1 MSNPFLLQRTPVET
15 DENNVSEVDERLM
28 VGAED
33 LALTVTV
40 LVANALAHPPDPFT
54 V

>member
-1 MSNPFLLQRTPVET
+1 MSSPFLVQRTPVET
-15 DENNVSEVDERLM
+15 DENNVSEVDERVM
-28 VGAED
+28 FGAEG

-40 LVANALAHPPDPFT
+40 LVANALAHPPVPLT